1 MSSGVTRSK
10 DGVPQWSGDSSQFQ
24 EYEELCLQW
33 EQSIQYQKRYLAGPK
48 LVAEL
53 SGTARKFVV
62 GKRPNWVSFN
72 GGVEHLMNHLRQHLG
87 RPQIPE
93 LSEYLNKYFR
103 YSRRQKYESMNSY
116 IVRKTEVYARARQA
130 LARVMD
136 SFEAKK
142 HGDWWRSSRTW
153 WCGSWH
159 GSSRRS
165 QASWWEEDASA
176 WHDARD
182 EQDETGEAQA
192 STEEAAPTSDWGTAR
207 PYDDDEDEDW
217 TNSFTELLPDFLQGW
232 YLLAD
237 AGLTSYEKNLI
248 QTAVAGDFSLMRIAQ
263 ELRSQWTEEDLHKRD
278 QNQKQSG
285 FWQDEV
291 SDGDAEE
298 TPLTSASAL
307 ISEGM
312 SEEGL
317 ALVTEAEVEAEQAM
331 ALIQQG
337 KRTLKEARAKQHQI
351 KMSRQYYKVKD
362 TTAKSSFG
370 GSSTMK
376 KQGISCFR
384 CGGNHKVADCPDRQA
399 PRGGDSANKTEE
411 APFVCYSE
419 SHAGEESFQ
428 ALTCLEEDQQVK
440 MTTAEAVDAGYGII
454 DGGATRTLGST
465 YALEAIANEN
475 YKKRQHGGV
484 LEVDTTN
491 TPKFGFGNSSTDRC
505 VSTAKMRILAD
516 SKPGV
521 LQVHALDKGK
531 GPVLLSIATLRALK
545 AIIDFD
551 SDLIVFRALDDM
563 KMIQATQSQA
573 GHQLL
578 PLTEDLYSNA
588 VTCTKRVPSLREF
601 SSSS

>member
-153 WCGSWH
+153 WSGSWH

-192 STEEAAPTSDWGTAR
+192 STEEAAPTSDWVMMMMRMRIGPTPSR
-207 PYDDDEDEDW
+207 
-217 TNSFTELLPDFLQGW
+217 SCSQ
-232 YLLAD
+232 
-237 AGLTSYEKNLI
+237 TSYRDGI
-248 QTAVAGDFSLMRIAQ
+248 YWQMRA
-263 ELRSQWTEEDLHKRD
+263 
-278 QNQKQSG
+278 
-285 FWQDEV
+285 
-291 SDGDAEE
+291 
-298 TPLTSASAL
+298 
-307 ISEGM
+307 
-312 SEEGL
+312 
-317 ALVTEAEVEAEQAM
+317 
-331 ALIQQG
+331 
-337 KRTLKEARAKQHQI
+337 
-351 KMSRQYYKVKD
+351 
-362 TTAKSSFG
+362 
-370 GSSTMK
+370 
-376 KQGISCFR
+376 
-384 CGGNHKVADCPDRQA
+384 
-399 PRGGDSANKTEE
+399 
-411 APFVCYSE
+411 
-419 SHAGEESFQ
+419 
-428 ALTCLEEDQQVK
+428 
-440 MTTAEAVDAGYGII
+440 
-454 DGGATRTLGST
+454 
-465 YALEAIANEN
+465 
-475 YKKRQHGGV
+475 
-484 LEVDTTN
+484 
-491 TPKFGFGNSSTDRC
+491 
-505 VSTAKMRILAD
+505 
-516 SKPGV
+516 
-521 LQVHALDKGK
+521 
-531 GPVLLSIATLRALK
+531 
-545 AIIDFD
+545 
-551 SDLIVFRALDDM
+551 
-563 KMIQATQSQA
+563 
-573 GHQLL
+573 
-578 PLTEDLYSNA
+578 
-588 VTCTKRVPSLREF
+588 
-601 SSSS
+601 

>member
-142 HGDWWRSSRTW
+142 HGDWWRSSRSW
-153 WCGSWH
+153 WSGSWH

-165 QASWWEEDASA
+165 QSSWWEEDASA

-182 EQDETGEAQA
+182 EQDESGEAQA
-192 STEEAAPTSDWGTAR
+192 STEEAAPTSEWGTAR
-207 PYDDDEDEDW
+207 PYGEDEDEDW

-285 FWQDEV
+285 FWQDDV
-291 SDGDAEE
+291 SDSDNEE

-331 ALIQQG
+331 ALIQQ
-337 KRTLKEARAKQHQI
+337 E
-351 KMSRQYYKVKD
+351 
-362 TTAKSSFG
+362 
-370 GSSTMK
+370 
-376 KQGISCFR
+376 
-384 CGGNHKVADCPDRQA
+384 
-399 PRGGDSANKTEE
+399 RG
-411 APFVCYSE
+411 P
-419 SHAGEESFQ
+419 
-428 ALTCLEEDQQVK
+428 
-440 MTTAEAVDAGYGII
+440 
-454 DGGATRTLGST
+454 
-465 YALEAIANEN
+465 
-475 YKKRQHGGV
+475 
-484 LEVDTTN
+484 
-491 TPKFGFGNSSTDRC
+491 
-505 VSTAKMRILAD
+505 
-516 SKPGV
+516 
-521 LQVHALDKGK
+521 
-531 GPVLLSIATLRALK
+531 
-545 AIIDFD
+545 
-551 SDLIVFRALDDM
+551 
-563 KMIQATQSQA
+563 
-573 GHQLL
+573 
-578 PLTEDLYSNA
+578 
-588 VTCTKRVPSLREF
+588 
-601 SSSS
+601 